1 MALTAE
7 TWPDRLNSLEILE
20 DPYPAYH
27 ALRETDPVHLIPS
40 GEWYVTRFDDV
51 ATIFTDK
58 RFCRAAPEGF
68 ALLEYKRRETTAF
81 DEMIAKWMLF
91 MDPPAH
97 TRLRQLVNGW
107 FSPRRIEA
115 MRPAIQSIVDDLLDA
130 VADNGTLELVSD
142 FAYPLPV
149 MVISAIL
156 GIPRE
161 DYGRFREVSRQIN
174 KAIDTGGMED
184 AADCRDTLKELQH
197 YFEDQIAHRRKAPAD
212 DLISYLLTAQATE
225 SGITDEELVSTCI
238 MMLFAG
244 HETTKN
250 LISSAVLTLIR
261 NPAQLHRLQGNP
273 ELIASAVEEFLR
285 FESPVQKTG
294 RWTKESV
301 TLGGKTIPKDRLVVA
316 VIAAAN
322 RDPEKFPDPD
332 RLDVTRNDGA
342 HLAFGRGAHH
352 CTGNLLARIEA
363 QVAVNAILRRLPR
376 LGLADEKPE
385 WQDTLVIRGLK
396 RLPLIVEPR

>member
-1 MALTAE
+1 MAEIRPALA
-7 TWPDRLNSLEILE
+7 DLDSLAILE
-20 DPYPAYH
+20 DPYPAYR
-27 ALRETDPVHLIPS
+27 ALREADPVHLMPS
-40 GEWYVTRFDDV
+40 GKWYLTRYDDV

-68 ALLEYKRRETTAF
+68 ALLEYERRESTTF

-107 FSPRRIEA
+107 FTPRRIEN
-115 MRPAIQSIVDDLLDA
+115 MRPAIQSIVDDLLNA
-130 VADNGTLELVSD
+130 VENNRSLEFVSD

-149 MVISAIL
+149 IVISRIL
-156 GIPRE
+156 GVPRE
-161 DYGRFREVSRQIN
+161 DYGRFRQVSQQLN
-174 KAIDTGGMED
+174 KAIDTGRMED
-184 AADCRDTLKELQH
+184 AAGGRDAIKELKG
-197 YFEDQIAHRRKAPAD
+197 YFEDQIARRRKAPED
-212 DLISYLLTAQATE
+212 DLISYFLSAQTQDAA
-225 SGITDEELVSTCI
+225 GDDDEMASTCI
-238 MMLFAG
+238 MLLFAG

-250 LISSAVLTLIR
+250 LISSAILTLIR
-261 NPAQLHRLQGNP
+261 NPAQQNRLQRDP
-273 ELIASAVEEFLR
+273 ELISSAVEEFLR

-294 RWTKESV
+294 RWTREDV
-301 TLGGKTIPKDRLVVA
+301 AIGGKTIPKDRLVVG

-332 RLDVTRNDGA
+332 QLDIARNDGA

-363 QVAVNAILRRLPR
+363 QIAINTLLRRLPR
-376 LGLADEKPE
+376 LALASERPE
-385 WQDTLVIRGLK
+385 WQETLVIRGMK
-396 RLPLIVEPR
+396 KLPVTVERR